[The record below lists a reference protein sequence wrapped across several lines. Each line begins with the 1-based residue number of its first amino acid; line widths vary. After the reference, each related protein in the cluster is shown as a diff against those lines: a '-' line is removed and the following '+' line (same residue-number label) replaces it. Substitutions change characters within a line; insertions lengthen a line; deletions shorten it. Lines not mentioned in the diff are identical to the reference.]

1 MVASSPT
8 MAEGTEM
15 NLIYIKQ
22 HIKCDCGHYAK
33 DHYLNEGQCKKCAC
47 TWYWPNDKH
56 LQRILQAE
64 PDREGE

>member
-1 MVASSPT
+1 
-8 MAEGTEM
+8 M
-15 NLIYIKQ
+15 NLTYIKK